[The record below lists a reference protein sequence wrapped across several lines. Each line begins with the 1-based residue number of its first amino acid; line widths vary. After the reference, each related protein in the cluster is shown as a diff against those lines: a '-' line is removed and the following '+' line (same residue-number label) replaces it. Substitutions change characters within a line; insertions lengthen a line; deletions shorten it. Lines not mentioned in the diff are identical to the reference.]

1 MTMAKLQ
8 VVTKPATKA
17 ANTRLQLRETL
28 WPGIEA
34 QLWHRTKEDGWS
46 TESSKAKGIEFP
58 EALQEV
64 NRRTGRV
71 EASFASK
78 LVATLDPSKPVIDK
92 FVLAHFELRLPR
104 CGVSNQGLKTIHLYR
119 ELCDKYHAFLQGLT
133 GGMIRKLFDER
144 YPWSE
149 VSELKKL
156 ELVLWQVRA

>member
-1 MTMAKLQ
+1 ARKCCGAERNAMTMAKLQ

-17 ANTRLQLRETL
+17 ANKRLQLRETL

-92 FVLAHFELRLPR
+92 FVLAHFELSLPR

-119 ELCDKYHAFLQGLT
+119 ELG
-133 GGMIRKLFDER
+133 
-144 YPWSE
+144 
-149 VSELKKL
+149 
-156 ELVLWQVRA
+156 